1 MAPRRARRFLIAL
14 VDALIAGVAAV
25 IAMRSFGTW
34 ACDDANPSV
43 CSNFWGN
50 GVPDGRNPGV
60 ILLSV
65 FVAVFV
71 CLVVVQLL
79 VATARRRRDLAAS
92 PYGTTRHERA

>member
-1 MAPRRARRFLIAL
+1 MAPRQARRFLIAL

-43 CSNFWGN
+43 CSNYWGN
-50 GVPDGRNPGV
+50 EVPDGRNPGV

-71 CLVVVQLL
+71 SLAVVHFL
-79 VATARRRRDLAAS
+79 VARARRRREPAS
-92 PYGTTRHERA
+92 PDGNNAA